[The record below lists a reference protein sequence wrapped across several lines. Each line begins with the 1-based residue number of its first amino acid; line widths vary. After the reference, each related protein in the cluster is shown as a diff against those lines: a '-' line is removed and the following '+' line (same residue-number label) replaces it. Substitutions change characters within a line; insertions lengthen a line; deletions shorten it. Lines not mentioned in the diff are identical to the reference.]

1 MTVFLN
7 KFSINTKIIGIV
19 AFLLFLL
26 FITSTYTIV
35 SISRI
40 DTKLKNITKIDIP
53 LNNIVTTITDR
64 QLKQDIL
71 FEKVMRYGGLLEWE
85 DTAINHFKENIHAFE
100 TKSQQIHLK
109 IQKGV
114 TLLKSIIDSS
124 AKEQKEAEQ
133 LSHIRQVLTALD
145 RDRQSYEKHA
155 KQIFTQLAQG
165 NTAEVESLVKNLEF
179 EEKQLNQ
186 QLISLQLEIE
196 TLVDQSALKAEE
208 SGRHATQLLII
219 ILIFAISA
227 GIGISWLILRSINGQ
242 LNYMIARL
250 KTIASGDLTENI
262 KVDGNDHLAQMNQ
275 AIKNMQQQLV
285 TMISSIMNTSSQL
298 AASTEQTTIIVTE
311 TQRNIQQQQAE
322 TDMVATAM
330 NEMTATA
337 QEISRS
343 ISDTAN
349 AAANANNEIATGNE
363 LVTHTG
369 LAIQKLADEI
379 LASSSII
386 NEVET
391 ESKTIGSVLD
401 VIKGIAEQTN
411 LLALNAAIEAARAGE
426 QGRGFAVVADEV
438 RTLAGR
444 TQSATEEINQMIV
457 NLQGGSRKAVDAMNH
472 SCEQAQEAVEQAN
485 QAGNSI
491 GTIASSV
498 NQINDMSEQ
507 IASAAEEQNAVSEE
521 INRNIV
527 NISDI
532 ASHSVQNSEQIA
544 QANNNLTRMATE
556 LLGMVSQFKVA
567 K

>member
-19 AFLLFLL
+19 AFLLFLM
-26 FITSTYTIV
+26 FITSTYAIV
-35 SISRI
+35 SMSRI
-40 DTKLKNITKIDIP
+40 DAELKNITKIDIP
-53 LNNIVTTITDR
+53 LNNIVTTITEH

-71 FEKVMRYGGLLEWE
+71 FEKVIRYGGLLEWE
-85 DTAINHFKENIHAFE
+85 DTVVNHFKENIRAFE
-100 TKSQQIHLK
+100 TKSQQIHLN

-124 AKEQKEAEQ
+124 AKKQKEAEQ

-208 SGRHATQLLII
+208 SERHATQLLII
-219 ILIFAISA
+219 ILIIAISA

-242 LNYMIARL
+242 LNHMIARL

-275 AIKNMQQQLV
+275 AINNMQQQLV

-363 LVTHTG
+363 LVNHTG

-491 GTIASSV
+491 ATIASSV